1 MFVVVEKDT
10 HDGGS
15 QNTGILSVT
24 EIRLTADGVSFS
36 DMSIRCLA
44 ELFEILVT
52 RPGAEEGPLPTDAF
66 FYRVIGHSSDNA
78 TFFTNR

>member
-1 MFVVVEKDT
+1 MSLTADT
-10 HDGGS
+10 DGRE
-15 QNTGILSVT
+15 IELFPKLFSVT
-24 EIRLTADGVSFS
+24 ETRLTADGVSFS